1 MATKD
6 DSTTTKTPAKAAPKA
21 ADPAPAKDA
30 DAKTPADTKADKHLS
45 ADEVRELEGERVSTC
60 VVNGGRGM
68 HVGNAVNGDVC
79 SYHAMHYDSH
89 GNRR

>member
-6 DSTTTKTPAKAAPKA
+6 DSTTKATAKAAPKA

-30 DAKTPADTKADKHLS
+30 DVKAPADTKANTPPPA
-45 ADEVRELEGERVSTC
+45 ADVEGERVSTC